1 MISYQDKFYYFMVDD
16 DGVRLS
22 DDAFTAKITRFESG
36 NDVLEH
42 FLIDGKP
49 LIKMIDKLDECEP
62 I

>member
-1 MISYQDKFYYFMVDD
+1 MVDD